1 MNLNFRDIAS
11 KLSTRGWIT
20 VGAAAL
26 VGVLFIYLL
35 MSMASSPSYTTLV
48 AGQSP
53 AQTQKIT
60 SALSTGGIAYQLTNN
75 GTGVEVN
82 PSDVGKARDLLDGQG
97 LLSGAA
103 GTLTSYLGSTSL
115 GESQFQQQEQT
126 TSALEQQLNQTIE
139 GMSGI
144 NMAEVQLAIP
154 NQANNLFTG
163 TNTQPTASVLL
174 NTNGTLGSSAV
185 KAIAGIVAG
194 DVTGLTQSKITIT
207 DQNGDL
213 LWPAPN
219 ANTNLGSS
227 LTAKQSAQNAYDT
240 QTADQV
246 DAALAAMLGPGMAIT
261 KINADLN
268 ANQENLASVT
278 YSKKETP
285 ASTATSIETLKGT
298 GSAPASGG
306 AGNQATNLSSYAG
319 TGGGNS
325 NYSNKTNTTA
335 FNDSHTIM
343 HTTVAPGAINSQSIA
358 VMVNS
363 KKVPASELP
372 AIRALVENAVGY
384 SKKRGD
390 TFSIGSLPFAK
401 IASTP
406 AAATSTTAGMM
417 GKVKYVVLG
426 LGALIFLF
434 MMSRMLRRR
443 ETEQFAGQPTW
454 LRELEQPR
462 SLAEIEAQTQMVDL
476 EGPTVVQRL
485 RPPVN
490 VARQQVEELV
500 DRDPERVAA
509 QIRQWMTED

>member
-11 KLSTRGWIT
+11 KLSTKGWIT

-53 AQTQKIT
+53 SQTEKIT

-97 LLSGAA
+97 LLAGSA
-103 GTLTSYLGSTSL
+103 GTLSSYLGSTSL
-115 GESQFQQQEQT
+115 GESQFKQQEQT
-126 TSALEQQLNQTIE
+126 TSALEQQLDQTLE
-139 GMSGI
+139 GMNGI
-144 NMAEVQLAIP
+144 NLAEVQLAIP

-174 NTNGTLGSSAV
+174 NTTSTLGPSEV
-185 KAIAGIVAG
+185 KSIAGIVAG
-194 DVTGLTQSKITIT
+194 DVTGLSQSKITIT
-207 DQNGDL
+207 DQNGDV
-213 LWPAPN
+213 LWPTAN
-219 ANTNLGSS
+219 ANSNLGSS
-227 LTAKQSAQNAYDT
+227 MTAKQTAENAYDT

-246 DAALAAMLGPGMAIT
+246 DAALASTLGPGVALV

-268 ANQENLASVT
+268 ANQQSLASVV

-285 ASTATSIETLKGT
+285 ASTATSTETLKGT
-298 GSAPASGG
+298 GSGATGG
-306 AGNQATNLSSYAG
+306 AAGNQATNLSSYAG
-319 TGGGNS
+319 ANGGNS

-335 FNDSHTIM
+335 FNDSHTIS
-343 HTTVAPGAINSQSIA
+343 HTTVAPGAVNSQSIS
-358 VMVNS
+358 VIVNS
-363 KKVPASELP
+363 KKVPATELP
-372 AIRALVENAVGY
+372 TIRSIVQNAVGY
-384 SKKRGD
+384 NKKRGD
-390 TFSIGSLPFAK
+390 TFTIGSLPFAK

-406 AAATSTTAGMM
+406 AATTSTTAGMM
-417 GKVKYVVLG
+417 GKVKYVALG

-454 LRELEQPR
+454 LRELEHPR

-476 EGPTVVQRL
+476 DGPTVVQRL

>member
-20 VGAAAL
+20 VGAAA
-26 VGVLFIYLL
+26 VISVLFIYIL

-53 AQTQKIT
+53 AQTEKIT

-97 LLSGAA
+97 LLAGAA

-126 TSALEQQLNQTIE
+126 TSALEQQLDQTIE
-139 GMSGI
+139 GMNGI
-144 NMAEVQLAIP
+144 NLAEVQLAVP
-154 NQANNLFTG
+154 NQADNLFTG
-163 TNTQPTASVLL
+163 SNTEPTASVLL
-174 NTNGTLGSSAV
+174 NTTGSLTSSAV

-194 DVTGLTQSKITIT
+194 DVTGLSQSKITIT
-207 DQNGDL
+207 DQNGDV
-213 LWPAPN
+213 LWPSSSN
-219 ANTNLGSS
+219 GNLGAS
-227 LTAKQSAQNAYDT
+227 LTAKQSAENAYNSQMD
-240 QTADQV
+240 DQV

-261 KINADLN
+261 KVNADLN

-278 YSKKETP
+278 YSKKVTP
-285 ASTATSIETLKGT
+285 ASTAVSTESLKGT
-298 GSAPASGG
+298 GTAPTGG
-306 AGNQATNLSSYAG
+306 SAGNQSTNLSSYSG
-319 TGGGNS
+319 SSGGNS
-325 NYSNKTNTTA
+325 NYNNKTNTTV
-335 FNDSHTIM
+335 NDVSHTIAR
-343 HTTVAPGAINSQSIA
+343 TTVAPGAINRQTIA

-363 KKVPASELP
+363 KKVSASELP
-372 AIRALVENAVGY
+372 AIKALVENTVGY

-390 TFSIGSLPFAK
+390 TISVGSLPFAK
-401 IASTP
+401 ISAP
-406 AAATSTTAGMM
+406 AATSSSTSGMI
-417 GKVKYVVLG
+417 GDVKYVALG
-426 LGALIFLF
+426 VGALVFLL
-434 MMSRMLRRR
+434 MMSRMLRKR
-443 ETEQFAGQPTW
+443 EGEQFAGQPTW
-454 LRELEQPR
+454 LRELEHPR
-462 SLAEIEAQTQMVDL
+462 SLAELEAQTQMVDL

>member
-20 VGAAAL
+20 VGAGAL
-26 VGVLFIYLL
+26 VGVLFIYIL
-35 MSMASSPSYTTLV
+35 MSMASSPTYTTLV

-53 AQTQKIT
+53 AQTGKIT
-60 SALSTGGIAYQLTNN
+60 AALSTGGIAYQLSNN

-82 PSDVGKARDLLDGQG
+82 PSDVGKARVLLDTQG
-97 LLSGAA
+97 LLSGSA

-126 TSALEQQLNQTIE
+126 TSAIEQQLDQTIE
-139 GMSGI
+139 GMTGI

-154 NQANNLFTG
+154 NQADNLFTG

-174 NTNGTLGSSAV
+174 NTDSTLGSSAV

-194 DVTGLTQSKITIT
+194 DVTGLSQSKITIT
-207 DQNGDL
+207 DQNGDV
-213 LWPAPN
+213 LWPTAN
-219 ANTNLGSS
+219 ANANVGSS
-227 LTAKQSAQNAYDT
+227 LTAKQSAENAYDT

-246 DAALAAMLGPGMAIT
+246 DAALAAALGPGAALV
-261 KINADLN
+261 KVNADLN
-268 ANQENLASVT
+268 ANQQNLASVV

-285 ASTATSIETLKGT
+285 ASTATSTETLKGT
-298 GSAPASGG
+298 GTAPTSGT

-319 TGGGNS
+319 ANGGNS

-335 FNDSHTIM
+335 FNDSHTISR
-343 HTTVAPGAINSQSIA
+343 TTVAPGAINSQSIA

-363 KKVPASELP
+363 KKVPAGELP
-372 AIRALVENAVGY
+372 TIKSIVENAVGY
-384 SKKRGD
+384 NKKRGD

-401 IASTP
+401 ITSTQ

-417 GKVKYVVLG
+417 GKVKYIGLG
-426 LGALIFLF
+426 FGALIFLF

-485 RPPVN
+485 RSPVN